1 MNKMK
6 GGLGALL
13 CLCSGTLLAAD
24 FSVSSKDIRDGVA
37 MSKQQE
43 FKGFGC
49 DGGNQ
54 SPQLSWAD
62 APAGTKS
69 FAITVYDPDAPTGS
83 GWWHWLVVNLPMT
96 TTTLASNASAAGLPA
111 GALQTRT
118 DFGAAGFG
126 GACPPAGHGV
136 HHYQHTVWA
145 LNVDK
150 LDLNAEASGALVGYM
165 LNANVLAKATLTAT
179 YERK

>member
-1 MNKMK
+1 MK
-6 GGLGALL
+6 LIPSLFLAASLGA
-13 CLCSGTLLAAD
+13 SGWVAAAEFTL
-24 FSVSSKDIRDGVA
+24 SSTDISAGKM

-54 SPQLSWAD
+54 SPQLSWVN

-83 GWWHWLVVNLPMT
+83 GWWHWLVVNLPAT
-96 TTTLASNASAAGLPA
+96 TSSLASNASVSGLPS

-118 DFGAAGFG
+118 DFGAVGFG
-126 GACPPAGHGV
+126 GACPPPGHGV
-136 HHYQHTVWA
+136 HRYQHTIWA
-145 LNVDK
+145 LKVDK
-150 LDLNAEASGALVGYM
+150 LDLTADASGALVGYM
-165 LNANVLAKATLTAT
+165 LNANALGKATLTAT